1 MMDISGLNELD
12 FNNAGSWPI
21 AAKLGTLVIVAAAVI
36 GGVFYFDTQDQIQAL
51 EELKGEETSLRAE
64 FQRKQ
69 KKAVNLEAL
78 RRQLAEMQEI
88 LHGLLR
94 QLPKSTDMDDL
105 IVDVSQTG
113 LASGLESDTFDPQ
126 GEVKKEFYVEVPIKI
141 KVTGKY
147 HEFGNFVS
155 GLAVLPRIVTIHE
168 IVIKGHKI
176 AKQTSKD
183 LTMSA
188 IAKTYRYVED
198 E

>member
-1 MMDISGLNELD
+1 MDISKLNELD

-21 AAKLGTLVIVAAAVI
+21 AAKIGTLLLVAAAVA
-36 GGVFYFDTQDQIQAL
+36 GGVLYFDTQDQIQAL
-51 EELKGEETSLRAE
+51 ETLQRDEIKLKAE

-69 KKAVNLEAL
+69 KKAANLEAL
-78 RRQLAEMQEI
+78 RRQLAEMEEI
-88 LHGLLR
+88 LQGLLR

-155 GLAVLPRIVTIHE
+155 GLAVLPRIVTIHD
-168 IVIKGHKI
+168 IVIKGQKE
-176 AKQTSKD
+176 AKKTGDD

>member
-1 MMDISGLNELD
+1 MDISQLSELD

-21 AAKLGTLVIVAAAVI
+21 AAKIGTLVIVAAAVI
-36 GGVFYFDTQDQIQAL
+36 GGVFYLDTQDQIKAL
-51 EELKGEETSLRAE
+51 ETLQSKEISLKAE

-69 KKAVNLEAL
+69 KKSANLEAL
-78 RRQLAEMQEI
+78 RRQLVEMEEI
-88 LHGLLR
+88 LQGLLR

-105 IVDVSQTG
+105 VVDVSQTG

-126 GEVKKEFYVEVPIKI
+126 GEIKKEFYVEVPIKI
-141 KVTGKY
+141 KVIGKY

-155 GLAVLPRIVTIHE
+155 GLAVLPRIVTIHD
-168 IVIKGHKI
+168 IVIKGHKLS
-176 AKQTSKD
+176 KQTSKD

-188 IAKTYRYVED
+188 VAKTYRYVED